1 MIGALVFI
9 VIGYLM
15 AGSAIA
21 IVGEL
26 TENDTLANIGVWALV
41 GLLILL
47 AVTLLVGGV
56 VALI

>member
-9 VIGYLM
+9 VIGYLA

-26 TENDTLANIGVWALV
+26 TENNTMANIGVWALV

-47 AVTLLVGGV
+47 AAALLVGCV